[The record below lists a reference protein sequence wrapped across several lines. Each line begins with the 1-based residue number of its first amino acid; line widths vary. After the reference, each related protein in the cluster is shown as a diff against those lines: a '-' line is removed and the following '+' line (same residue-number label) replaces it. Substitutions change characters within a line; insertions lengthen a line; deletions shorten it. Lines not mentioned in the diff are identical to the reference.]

1 MYATHLKCR
10 SCTHSI
16 PLDLNYSCPQCG
28 GILEVI
34 YDYVALDRSK
44 VLTTFTQSP
53 PNSLWRFAPLLPV
66 KDPVNMISLGEGN
79 TPLLL
84 AKRLGQELGVP
95 ALYLKNEG
103 NNPTAS
109 FKDRPT
115 SVGIS
120 VAKEFGA
127 TQVITASS
135 GNGGAAV
142 AAYAARAGL
151 GCVVVV
157 PEGTPLAKVAQTVS
171 CGARVIYTRGS
182 YSSSYKLARD
192 SATAYG
198 WVNLTTTFL
207 NPFTVEG
214 DKTVAFELWEQ
225 LGRRV
230 PDWVVIPIGAGP
242 LLVGTLKGFEELR
255 ILGLTDRLPA
265 MIGVQSEAVHPVAD
279 AFATGEEVVREWQGS
294 TKTVSSG
301 IADPLIGYPQDGTLT
316 LMAIKKTKGQCLIA
330 PDKAAI
336 ALGRALAEAEG
347 IFVEPTSS
355 TGIYAVGELRA
366 AGIIRG
372 SDTAVVVL
380 TGHGLKTPDAYTGS
394 SNGPPVVD
402 SPEALRSLIESD
414 ARLSQSSNR

>member
-1 MYATHLKCR
+1 M
-10 SCTHSI
+10 
-16 PLDLNYSCPQCG
+16 
-28 GILEVI
+28 EVI
-34 YDYVALDRSK
+34 YDYAAVDRSE
-44 VLTTFTQSP
+44 VLTAFAKTP
-53 PNSLWRFAPLLPV
+53 PTTLWRFAPLLPLRQAA
-66 KDPVNMISLGEGN
+66 NMVSLGEGN
-79 TPLLL
+79 TPLLP
-84 AKRLGQELGVP
+84 AMKLGKQLGIP

-103 NNPTAS
+103 SNPTAS

-120 VAKEFGA
+120 VAKEMGA
-127 TQVITASS
+127 TRVIIASS
-135 GNGGAAV
+135 GNAGAAA

-157 PEGTPLAKVAQTVS
+157 PEGTPLGKVAQAVS

-192 SATAYG
+192 STIAFG
-198 WVNLTTTFL
+198 WANLTSTFL

-255 ILGLTDRLPA
+255 ILGLTDRVPA
-265 MIGVQSEAVHPVAD
+265 MVGVQSEGVHPVAD
-279 AFATGEEVVREWQGS
+279 AFASGEEIVKEWQGP

-316 LMAIKKTKGQCLIA
+316 LMAIKKTGGQCLIA
-330 PDKAAI
+330 PDNAAT
-336 ALGRALAEAEG
+336 ALGRALAETEG

-355 TGIYAVGELRA
+355 TGIYAVAELRA
-366 AGIIRG
+366 AGIMRNN
-372 SDTAVVVL
+372 DTVAVVL
-380 TGHGLKTPDAYTGS
+380 TGHGLKTPDAYTGFS
-394 SNGPPVVD
+394 EEPPMID
-402 SPEALRSLIESD
+402 SPEALQNLIERD
-414 ARLSQSSNR
+414 TRPKTL